1 MNHDYRSHK
10 DGKERKSRYGREIVL
25 HRYYGGEM
33 GSREHLAR
41 VDVSI
46 YLKSYI
52 AYEIAF
58 MRYYV

>member
-1 MNHDYRSHK
+1 MHYDYRSHK

-46 YLKSYI
+46 
-52 AYEIAF
+52 
-58 MRYYV
+58 